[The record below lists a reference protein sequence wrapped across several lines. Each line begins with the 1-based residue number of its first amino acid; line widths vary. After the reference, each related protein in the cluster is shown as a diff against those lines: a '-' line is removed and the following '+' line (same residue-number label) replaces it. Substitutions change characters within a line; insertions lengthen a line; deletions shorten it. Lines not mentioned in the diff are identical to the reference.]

1 MGDVKATPGPITFI
15 DAIMKP
21 PLWKNPAI
29 YTAVT
34 LISISIIL
42 ISYGLSYKSNKNHKN
57 KPKKGVKITILVFL
71 ILGILSIS
79 ATFILVSYHYKPYA
93 GFLTVL
99 GITLSRILSHFTEK
113 RPKAEETGLAMWA
126 FLTIIYIVT
135 AVPVYNKILM

>member
-1 MGDVKATPGPITFI
+1 MVDVEATPKPEGFI
-15 DAIMKP
+15 ERIMKL

-42 ISYGLSYKSNKNHKN
+42 ISYGVSYKSNKNHKN
-57 KPKKGVKITILVFL
+57 KPKKGFKITILVFL

-93 GFLTVL
+93 GFLSVL